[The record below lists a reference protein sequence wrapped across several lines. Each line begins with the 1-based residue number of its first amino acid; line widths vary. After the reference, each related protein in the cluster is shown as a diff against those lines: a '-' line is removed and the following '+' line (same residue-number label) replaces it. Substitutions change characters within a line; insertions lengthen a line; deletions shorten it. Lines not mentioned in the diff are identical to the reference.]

1 MFLCPVDRG
10 WRIIAGMSAPAA
22 SLVQATY
29 AQRVAFVCE
38 IAARL
43 HRYGTTAQR
52 LEAAIVALSQRL
64 SLDCEPWSNPTGLIL
79 SFSDPTKAIGSSD
92 ITRVIR
98 LGPGDNDLA
107 KLAEADQVAEAVA
120 HGQMSIAQGH
130 TALRQLDRPPRRRDS
145 VFMAVS
151 FGLTSAA
158 VAGLWRLPW
167 LDIGTAGV
175 IGVLIGLLTL
185 YCDRRVAT
193 REASE
198 ALSAL
203 LAGFVAVGV
212 AAFVGPLNLNSV
224 IIASLVVLLP
234 GLVLTNAVNE
244 LSSQHWVSGTARFAG
259 AIATVLKLTV
269 GAVIAV
275 TLANA
280 IGIEPVV
287 RALRPQPDWVEWSSL
302 LVAAIAFAMVFKAHL
317 RDWPWV
323 ILAVLV
329 GYVVSA
335 QAGKAWGAMA
345 GIFLAAMVLTAA
357 GNLFGRVMKRPGAIV
372 RLPGIIIL
380 VPGSTSLR
388 GVMDLVQRQDM
399 VAGQSAFITV
409 LSVVMALVAGLLFG
423 NLLLPARKN
432 QNL

>member
-1 MFLCPVDRG
+1 
-10 WRIIAGMSAPAA
+10 MSDAA
-22 SLVQATY
+22 VPLVQATY

-98 LGPGDNDLA
+98 LGPGDHDLA
-107 KLAEADQVAEAVA
+107 KLADADRIAEAVA
-120 HGQMSIAQGH
+120 HGRMSIAQGH
-130 TALRQLDRPPRRRDS
+130 TALRQLDRPPRRRDN

-167 LDIGTAGV
+167 LDIGTAGA
-175 IGVLIGLLTL
+175 IGLLIGLLTI

-275 TLANA
+275 TVANA
-280 IGIEPVV
+280 VGIEPVV

-345 GIFLAAMVLTAA
+345 GIFLAAMVLTAL

>member
-1 MFLCPVDRG
+1 MSSSPVQV
-10 WRIIAGMSAPAA
+10 S
-22 SLVQATY
+22 QATY

-38 IAARL
+38 IASRL

-52 LEAAIVALSQRL
+52 LEAAVVALSQQL
-64 SLDCEPWSNPTGLIL
+64 VLDCEPWSNPTGLIL
-79 SFSDPTKAIGSSD
+79 SFSDPSKAIGSSD
-92 ITRVIR
+92 IARVIR
-98 LGPGDNDLA
+98 LGPGDNDLH
-107 KLAEADQVAEAVA
+107 KLAAADRIAEAVA
-120 HGQMSIAQGH
+120 NGQMSIAQGH
-130 TALRQLDRPPRRRDS
+130 TALRQLDQPMRRRDK
-145 VFMAVS
+145 VFMALS

-175 IGVLIGLLTL
+175 IGVLSGLLTL
-185 YCDRRVAT
+185 WADRRLAT

-198 ALSAL
+198 ALSAM
-203 LAGFVAVGV
+203 LAGFVAVLV
-212 AAFVGPLNLNSV
+212 AAFIGPLNLNSV

-234 GLVLTNAVNE
+234 GLMLTNAVNE

-259 AIATVLKLTV
+259 ALTIVLKLTV

-275 TLANA
+275 TVASA
-280 IGIEPVV
+280 VGIEPVV
-287 RALRPQPDWVEWSSL
+287 RALRPQPDSVEWASL
-302 LVAAIAFAMVFKAHL
+302 LVAGIAFAMVFKASL

-323 ILAVLV
+323 VLAVFA
-329 GYVVSA
+329 GYSISTY
-335 QAGKAWGAMA
+335 AGHAWGVMA
-345 GIFLAAMVLTAA
+345 GIFLAAMALTAG
-357 GNLFGRVMKRPGAIV
+357 GNLFGRVFKRPGAIV

-388 GVMDLVQRQDM
+388 GVMDLVQRQDL
-399 VAGQSAFITV
+399 VAGQSAFVTV

-432 QNL
+432 QDL